1 MAAWRVH
8 IQSNAFSFTFTHR
21 RGDSGIGMISPVWH
35 NPPLP
40 NFSRANWRST
50 MRKFVTVHLDYADME
65 PWRGRESTDIVYR
78 DRSGTFTELLVDSGY
93 FGSHGNTLRGKRP
106 KYLIEVKTTTQSANA
121 PFYVSRRQFRMMR
134 EHTNAVNSSADSPTI
149 YVIFR
154 VFNVDKDSIGLKIY
168 MDPEK
173 LRCDGLLVFTEQA
186 YAVTPGAGQNAHEEL
201 VRGNDTG

>member
-1 MAAWRVH
+1 
-8 IQSNAFSFTFTHR
+8 
-21 RGDSGIGMISPVWH
+21 
-35 NPPLP
+35 
-40 NFSRANWRST
+40 
-50 MRKFVTVHLDYADME
+50 
-65 PWRGRESTDIVYR
+65 
-78 DRSGTFTELLVDSGY
+78 
-93 FGSHGNTLRGKRP
+93 
-106 KYLIEVKTTTQSANA
+106 
-121 PFYVSRRQFRMMR
+121 MR

-154 VFNVDKDSIGLKIY
+154 VFNVDKDSIGLKIH